1 MSVYHGRS
9 DKTRHEVREEEG
21 RREMEAPTVTGV
33 ASATGDGGL
42 SALLS
47 TEFLICPSGNKVRL
61 IAHLMLSIAFFY
73 CYSSKHL
80 LLGFAYSCQVVAG
93 SSFNLIL
100 LLFVRDS
107 FPVVSIKQRNSTK
120 AIYCFFS
127 C

>member
-61 IAHLMLSIAFFY
+61 IAHLMLSIAFFTVILQSI
-73 CYSSKHL
+73 CCLGL
-80 LLGFAYSCQVVAG
+80 LIPARV
-93 SSFNLIL
+93 
-100 LLFVRDS
+100 
-107 FPVVSIKQRNSTK
+107 
-120 AIYCFFS
+120 
-127 C
+127 